1 MEQSNMT
8 TRKNIIE
15 SATVTFHNVA
25 TPKLIPVLVEGTV
38 VAEGTVAAEGLEG
51 TKEPKPVQFTY
62 DFNLFP
68 EDTEMKFGVFELKLA
83 DTPMLTGHQVLDT
96 STDISGSMSDCCKD
110 GKSKMQHA
118 RHTLQNIVSAIV
130 KSEGASVTMAT
141 YGFDDKVDEI
151 FPGTQ
156 ITQDNET
163 ELRAKM
169 DRLHS
174 RNGTDIYKA
183 LECQADRAAKRREGN
198 PNVRQTN
205 ITLTDGQ
212 ANAGKSTKYS
222 DMATQVAPNC
232 TNIFIGFGGDHNAV
246 GLQQLADAQPNGS
259 YFYVAEI
266 EKAGLVFGE
275 VIHQMLYTALV
286 NITIEVQNGEIYDYK
301 TNTWQTTLQI
311 PSIVSEAKKTYHLRS
326 KTPKTTY
333 INVHAQSLVHGDQ
346 EASILDLDDL
356 ITHDAEGES
365 VNLTTQMFRQRTQEL
380 MFKAHQHNIAGQNT
394 FYEEKLTREQCETNN
409 EASKTIR
416 KDLVNFCKFMQQ
428 YSKENSLEEDDLLG
442 AVIADLTVVAKT
454 FGGPRAALYTASKC
468 NSQGRQTSN
477 NTNYIDPNDLFGR
490 RHPGGPHMM
499 RRQNA
504 LGPFQDEFV
513 EDDGLGDLET
523 TPQMQR
529 GVTRTYT
536 TPRQMTMMRTLT
548 GSSTDLDEIVAPS
561 TQFPT
566 PFPPIAPCEAEGTVG
581 EAEGTVGEAEGTI

>member
-1 MEQSNMT
+1 MEQSNTMT
-8 TRKNIIE
+8 RENIIE
-15 SATVTFHNVA
+15 SANVTFHNVA
-25 TPKLIPVLVEGTV
+25 TPRLIPVL
-38 VAEGTVAAEGLEG
+38 AEGTVLANLESN
-51 TKEPKPVQFTY
+51 PDPFTY

-68 EDTEMKFGVFELKLA
+68 EDPDMKFGVFELKIA

-96 STDISGSMSDCCKD
+96 STDISGSMSDFCND

-130 KSEGASVTMAT
+130 KSDGASVTMAT
-141 YGFDDKVDEI
+141 YGFDNMVDEI

-163 ELRAKM
+163 ELRTKM
-169 DRLHS
+169 EKLLP
-174 RNGTDIYKA
+174 RNGTDIYKS

-212 ANAGKSTKYS
+212 ANEGKSTKYS

-232 TNIFIGFGGDHNAV
+232 TNIFIGFGADHNAV

-286 NITIEVQNGEIYDYK
+286 NITLEIENGEIYNYK

-311 PSIVSEAKKTYHLRS
+311 PSIVSQAKKTYHLRS
-326 KTPKTTY
+326 KTPKTTCVNIY
-333 INVHAQSLVHGDQ
+333 AQSLVHGDQ
-346 EASILDLDDL
+346 EATQLDLDDL

-365 VNLTTQMFRQRTQEL
+365 VNLTTHMFRQRTQEL
-380 MFKAHQHNIAGQNT
+380 MFKAHQHNIAGQNA
-394 FYEEKLTREQCETNN
+394 EKWTKEQYDSQRKV
-409 EASKTIR
+409 SKTLR
-416 KDLVNFCKFMQQ
+416 KELVDFCKFMQQ
-428 YSKENSLEEDDLLG
+428 YAKENSMEEDDLLNTLLT
-442 AVIADLTVVAKT
+442 DLTVVAKT
-454 FGGPRAALYTASKC
+454 FGSPRAALYTTSKC

-477 NTNYIDPNDLFGR
+477 NTNYIDPNDLFSQRQNLRDNG
-490 RHPGGPHMM
+490 M

-504 LGPFQDEFV
+504 IGAFPHVLP
-513 EDDGLGDLET
+513 EDDDLVDLPTMPRMQSGL
-523 TPQMQR
+523 
-529 GVTRTYT
+529 TRAYT
-536 TPRQMTMMRTLT
+536 TPRQMTMMRSLT
-548 GSSTDLDEIVAPS
+548 GSSAELDELA
-561 TQFPT
+561 
-566 PFPPIAPCEAEGTVG
+566 FPPIAPTQAEGTVDLAG
-581 EAEGTVGEAEGTI
+581 GTVDLAKGTVDLAEEEETAV

>member
-1 MEQSNMT
+1 MEQSNLT
-8 TRKNIIE
+8 TRENIIE

-25 TPKLIPVLVEGTV
+25 TPKLIPVLAESTVLTEGVEG
-38 VAEGTVAAEGLEG
+38 L
-51 TKEPKPVQFTY
+51 KPDPFTY

-68 EDTEMKFGVFELKLA
+68 EDPDMKFGVFELKIA
-83 DTPMLTGHQVLDT
+83 DTPMLTEHQVLDT
-96 STDISGSMSDCCKD
+96 STDISGSMSDYCKD
-110 GKSKMQHA
+110 EKSKMQHA

-130 KSEGASVTMAT
+130 KSNGASVTMAT

-169 DRLHS
+169 DRLHP

-212 ANAGKSTKYS
+212 ANEGKSTKYS

-232 TNIFIGFGGDHNAV
+232 TNIFIGFGGDHNAL

-286 NITIEVQNGEIYDYK
+286 NITIEVQNGEMYNYK
-301 TNTWQTTLQI
+301 TNTWETTLQI

-333 INVHAQSLVHGDQ
+333 INVHAQSIVHGDQ
-346 EASILDLDDL
+346 EASILDLDTL
-356 ITHDAEGES
+356 IKHDHPEES
-365 VNLTTQMFRQRTQEL
+365 VNLTTHMFRQRTQEL
-380 MFKAHQHNIAGQNT
+380 MFKAHQHNKAGLDAH
-394 FYEEKLTREQCETNN
+394 EEKWTREQHETHN
-409 EASKTIR
+409 EAAKTIR
-416 KDLVNFCKFMQQ
+416 KDLVDFCKFMQQ
-428 YSKENSLEEDDLLG
+428 YAKENSLEEDDLLG

-454 FGGPRAALYTASKC
+454 FGGARAALYTASKC

-477 NTNYIDPNDLFGR
+477 NTNYIDPNDLFVR
-490 RHPGGPHMM
+490 RHPGGPRMM

-504 LGPFQDEFV
+504 MGPFQDDLL
-513 EDDGLGDLET
+513 EDDGLGDLQT

-536 TPRQMTMMRTLT
+536 TPRQMTLMRSLT
-548 GSSTDLDEIVAPS
+548 GSSADLDELAVTPPS
-561 TQFPT
+561 QVPGL
-566 PFPPIAPCEAEGTVG
+566 FPPIAPTQTEEA
-581 EAEGTVGEAEGTI
+581 I

>member
-8 TRKNIIE
+8 TRENTIE
-15 SATVTFHNVA
+15 SANVTFHNVA
-25 TPKLIPVLVEGTV
+25 TPRLIPVL
-38 VAEGTVAAEGLEG
+38 AESLE
-51 TKEPKPVQFTY
+51 EPKPDPFTY

-68 EDTEMKFGVFELKLA
+68 DDPDMMFGVFELKIA
-83 DTPMLTGHQVLDT
+83 DTPMLTEHQVLDT
-96 STDISGSMSDCCKD
+96 SNDISGSMDDHCKD
-110 GKSKMQHA
+110 GKTKMQHA
-118 RHTLQNIVSAIV
+118 IHTLKNIVSAIV
-130 KSEGASVTMAT
+130 KNDGASVTMAT
-141 YGFDDKVDEI
+141 YGFDDKVEEI

-156 ITQDNET
+156 ITEENET
-163 ELRAKM
+163 LLRRKM
-169 DRLHS
+169 DGLHP
-174 RNGTDIYKA
+174 RNGTDLYKS
-183 LECQADRAAKRREGN
+183 LEEQTDRATKRREGN

-232 TNIFIGFGGDHNAV
+232 TNIFIGFGADHNAL
-246 GLQQLADAQPNGS
+246 GLQELADAQPNGS

-275 VIHQMLYTALV
+275 VIHQMLYTALINV
-286 NITIEVQNGEIYDYK
+286 KIEVENGEIYDYK
-301 TNTWQTTLQI
+301 TNTWQTAITI

-333 INVHAQSLVHGDQ
+333 INVYAQSLVHGDQ
-346 EASILDLDDL
+346 EPSLLDLDDR
-356 ITHDAEGES
+356 ITHDAVGES
-365 VNLTTQMFRQRTQEL
+365 VNLTTHMFRQRTQEL
-380 MFKAHQHNIAGQNT
+380 MFKAHKHNKAVQDA
-394 FYEEKLTREQCETNN
+394 YEEKWTKEQYNTHN

-416 KDLVNFCKFMQQ
+416 KSLVDFCKFMQQ
-428 YSKENSLEEDDLLG
+428 YAKENSLEEDDLLG

-454 FGGPRAALYTASKC
+454 FGGARAALYTASKC

-477 NTNYIDPNDLFGR
+477 NTNYIDPNDLFVR
-490 RHPGGPHMM
+490 RHPGGPRMM

-504 LGPFQDEFV
+504 LGPFQDDLNQSED
-513 EDDGLGDLET
+513 DDGLEDLQT

-548 GSSTDLDEIVAPS
+548 GEHQSADLDEIAVTVPIPVPIPS
-561 TQFPT
+561 
-566 PFPPIAPCEAEGTVG
+566 PFPPIAPTQAEGTVG
-581 EAEGTVGEAEGTI
+581 LAEDAI

>member
-8 TRKNIIE
+8 TRENTIE
-15 SATVTFHNVA
+15 SANVSFHNVA
-25 TPKLIPVLVEGTV
+25 TPRLIPMLTDN
-38 VAEGTVAAEGLEG
+38 TVAADDQVAL
-51 TKEPKPVQFTY
+51 KPDPFTY

-68 EDTEMKFGVFELKLA
+68 EDPEMKFGTLEIKIA

-96 STDISGSMSDCCKD
+96 STDISGSMSDDCKD

-130 KSEGASVTMAT
+130 NSKDASVTMAT
-141 YGFDDKVDEI
+141 YGFDNMVDEI

-169 DRLHS
+169 DRLHP
-174 RNGTDIYKA
+174 RNGTDIYKS

-212 ANAGKSTKYS
+212 ANEGKSTKYS

-232 TNIFIGFGGDHNAV
+232 TNIFIGFGADHNAL

-286 NITIEVQNGEIYDYK
+286 NVTIEVQNGEIYNYK
-301 TNTWQTTLQI
+301 TNEWQTTLEI

-326 KTPKTTY
+326 KDSTQVV
-333 INVHAQSLVHGDQ
+333 IHISAQSLVHGDQ
-346 EASILDLDDL
+346 EATQLELDDL
-356 ITHDAEGES
+356 ITHDNPEES
-365 VNLTTQMFRQRTQEL
+365 VNLTTHMFRQRTQEL
-380 MFKAHQHNIAGQNT
+380 MFKAHQHNIAGQN
-394 FYEEKLTREQCETNN
+394 FCEEKWTKEQHVAHSET
-409 EASKTIR
+409 AKTIR
-416 KDLVNFCKFMQQ
+416 KELVDFCKFMQQ
-428 YSKENSLEEDDLLG
+428 YAKENSMEEDELLNTLTT
-442 AVIADLTVVAKT
+442 DLTVVAKT
-454 FGGPRAALYTASKC
+454 FGSPRAALYTATKC

-477 NTNYIDPNDLFGR
+477 NTNYIDPNDLFGQR
-490 RHPGGPHMM
+490 QSYANHGL

-504 LGPFQDEFV
+504 LGVFQ
-513 EDDGLGDLET
+513 GDLLDTDELADLPT
-523 TPQMQR
+523 MPRMQS
-529 GVTRTYT
+529 GLTRAYT
-536 TPRQMTMMRTLT
+536 TPRQMTLMRSIT
-548 GSSTDLDEIVAPS
+548 GESAELDELDVITPPTVP
-561 TQFPT
+561 TQS
-566 PFPPIAPCEAEGTVG
+566 EE
-581 EAEGTVGEAEGTI
+581 EETI